1 MPSEHISFLENKW
14 IVVLYLYIFLVKTF
28 YLEVMEICDE
38 ALTI

>member
-1 MPSEHISFLENKW
+1 
-14 IVVLYLYIFLVKTF
+14 VVLYLYIFLVKTF